1 MACAESSS
9 VAGSL
14 PNPQTMQSYHNWLLL
29 TSLAGTYYVLR
40 RKSGIGMR
48 DGQTSRVYKKHLAIH
63 GGILTTLEISKVFM
77 ETDSSKVTN
86 VSKNSK
92 YISIQGS

>member
-1 MACAESSS
+1 
-9 VAGSL
+9 
-14 PNPQTMQSYHNWLLL
+14 
-29 TSLAGTYYVLR
+29 
-40 RKSGIGMR
+40 MR

-92 YISIQGS
+92 YISAQGS